1 MRGYHYLMHVARMLN
16 EMALH
21 SISLIEEVKK
31 IGFQPFIQK
40 FREIMIHRQLDTKPP
55 QSVSR
60 VPGQLRLV
68 QDENWKTSRLV
79 A

>member
-1 MRGYHYLMHVARMLN
+1 MHVARMLN

-21 SISLIEEVKK
+21 SISLTEQVKE

-40 FREIMIHRQLDTKPP
+40 VREIMIHRELDTKRL
-55 QSVSR
+55 SR
-60 VPGQLRLV
+60 LVESPGQLRLV
-68 QDENWKTSRLV
+68 QEENWRTSRLT